1 MKGNIKKFIAETFE
15 YYDTLMNC
23 AIDRSVDPY
32 FLEYIADGLAAYDG
46 VDGFINNMH
55 NWMKKVMKIYPEL
68 KYDHKSHII
77 HAVIDLK
84 DQIVVVDHNLYEDL
98 KVIIDVLKK
107 YGLLIK
113 FNEKGSKTKA
123 TTTLSRFFEEMQKHY
138 PRIKDRYKGLGSSD
152 ADVSKEIILDPK
164 TRRLIQ
170 VTMDN
175 PQTEQQLGIL
185 TGDGKYNIAGRKELL
200 ATFKFDKTM
209 IDN

>member
-1 MKGNIKKFIAETFE
+1 MKGNIKKFIAETFD
-15 YYDTLMNC
+15 YYETLMNC

-123 TTTLSRFFEEMQKHY
+123 TQRY
-138 PRIKDRYKGLGSSD
+138 PDSLKKCKRIIH
-152 ADVSKEIILDPK
+152 V
-164 TRRLIQ
+164 
-170 VTMDN
+170 
-175 PQTEQQLGIL
+175 
-185 TGDGKYNIAGRKELL
+185 
-200 ATFKFDKTM
+200 
-209 IDN
+209 